1 MAVEIE
7 RKFLVRNDDWRKLAV
22 RTKHICQGY
31 LGREGGLST
40 RVRIVD
46 NRDAKLT
53 VKSGRASLRRLE
65 FEYPIPLADAEQL
78 LSLRHGELISKV
90 RHIVP
95 WQGLTWEIDEFQGDN
110 AGLVIA
116 EIELDHETQSLDLP
130 HWTGAE
136 ITGQAAYY
144 NSSLAVRDFQSWNS
158 QRGKGDQSTSWQFRD
173 DSFQPPLPLPM
184 D

>member
-1 MAVEIE
+1 MAIEIE
-7 RKFLVRNDDWRKLAV
+7 RKFLLCNDDWRKLVV

-31 LGREGGLST
+31 LGCEGGLST

-46 NRDAKLT
+46 NCHAKLA

-78 LSLRHGELISKV
+78 LSLRHGELIIKV

-95 WQGLTWEIDEFQGDN
+95 WHGLTWEIDEFQGNN

-116 EIELDHETQSLDLP
+116 EIELDHETQSLELP
-130 HWTGAE
+130 HWVGAE
-136 ITGQAAYY
+136 ITGQVTYY
-144 NSSLAVRDFQSWNS
+144 NSSLAVRPFRSWTSRHTNS
-158 QRGKGDQSTSWQFRD
+158 DWPLWESHHLQ
-173 DSFQPPLPLPM
+173 LPLL
-184 D
+184 